1 MKIDLSGKTAVVCGS
16 TQGIGKACAV
26 ELSKAGASIIL
37 ISRNEDSLKAT
48 LNDLDNSQGQTHT
61 YLSADFSKPNE
72 LEAELKKLSQ
82 NVHILVN
89 NTGGP
94 PGGKILDASTE
105 EFRIAFNQ
113 HLICNHL
120 LVQALVPG
128 MKKNK
133 YGRIINIISTSI
145 KQPIPGLGVSNT
157 VRGAVNSWAKT
168 LSREVAA
175 DGITVNNVLPGAT
188 ETSRLTSIIEKK
200 AANTGISKEQA
211 SNSMKS
217 EVPANR
223 FAMPEEPAQLVTF
236 LASPFAAYINGV
248 SIAVDGGRTVSL

>member
-16 TQGIGKACAV
+16 TQGIGKACAI
-26 ELSKAGASIIL
+26 ELSKAGASLIL
-37 ISRNEDSLKAT
+37 ISRNEDSLKNA
-48 LNDLDNSQGQTHT
+48 LNDLDISLGQKHRF
-61 YLSADFSKPNE
+61 LSADFSKPQD
-72 LEAELKKLSQ
+72 LEAELKKIKQ
-82 NVHILVN
+82 DVHILVN

-94 PGGKILDASTE
+94 PGGKILDASIE

-157 VRGAVNSWAKT
+157 VRGAVNSWSKT

-188 ETSRLTSIIEKK
+188 ETARLTSIIEKK
-200 AANTGISKEQA
+200 AANSGISKEQA
-211 SNSMKS
+211 SDRMKS

-223 FAMPEEPAQLVTF
+223 FATPEEPAQLVTF
-236 LASPFAAYINGV
+236 LASPLAAYINGV